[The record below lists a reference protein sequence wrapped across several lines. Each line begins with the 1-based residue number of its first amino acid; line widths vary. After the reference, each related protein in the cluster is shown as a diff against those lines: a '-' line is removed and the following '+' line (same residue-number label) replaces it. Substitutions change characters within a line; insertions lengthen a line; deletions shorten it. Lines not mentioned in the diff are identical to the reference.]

1 MDKISDIVS
10 PLAIAAVVVLLGFKM
25 ISCAEIEFTDCTDSY
40 SDTKPV
46 ACLTDKERKLRE
58 RKAELEIK
66 QMEREYSPPN
76 DGDIRQME
84 MDIGMLKTDVEVL
97 AQEQRKLKNRK

>member
-1 MDKISDIVS
+1 MDKISDIVL
-10 PLAIAAVVVLLGFKM
+10 PLAIAATVVLLGFKV
-25 ISCAEIEFTDCTDSY
+25 ISCAQIELTDCTDSY

-46 ACLTDKERKLRE
+46 ACLTDKEEKLRE

-66 QMEREYSPPN
+66 QMEREYGPPN

-84 MDIGMLKTDVEVL
+84 MDIDLLKADVEVL
-97 AQEQRKLKNRK
+97 AQEQRKLKSGK